1 MKFIIANWKMNPRSV
16 DDVKKYFSV
25 FNRKKRID
33 TGITTVFCPPNLFV
47 ESVVKYTKKNRKVH
61 VGLQNMFWEE
71 EGSYTGETGTSMA
84 KNSGARFVIVGHSER
99 RALGETNQE
108 IARKVKAGLESGFH
122 VVLCIGESKRDNSG
136 AYLRFI
142 EKQLTESLAG
152 VKRTEVK
159 KLVIAYEPV
168 WAIGTGKKPP
178 AVHDIAQT
186 TMYIKKLLYK
196 MYGKKIAEATSILYG
211 GSTDAENVKN
221 IIYEGSVDGVLVGR
235 SSLNPHEFSEMITA
249 VAKK

>member
-1 MKFIIANWKMNPRSV
+1 MKLVIANWKMNPRSV
-16 DDVKKYFSV
+16 EDVKKYFAV
-25 FNRKKRID
+25 FNRKKRND

-47 ESVVKYTKKNRKVH
+47 DSVVKYTKNNRKVC
-61 VGLQNMFWEE
+61 VGLQNIFWEE
-71 EGSYTGETGTSMA
+71 EGSHTGETGILMA
-84 KNSGARFVIVGHSER
+84 KNSGAKFLIVGHSER
-99 RALGETNQE
+99 RANGETNQE
-108 IARKVKAGLESGFH
+108 VAQKVKAGLSNGFH
-122 VVLCIGESKRDNSG
+122 VVLCVGESKRDNSG

-142 EKQLTESLAG
+142 EKQLFESLDG
-152 VKRTEVK
+152 VKKTDVK

-168 WAIGTGKKPP
+168 WAIGVGKKPP
-178 AVHDIAQT
+178 ATHDIAQT
-186 TMYIKKLLYK
+186 CMYIKKLVYK
-196 MYGKKIAEATSILYG
+196 LYGKKIAEATSILYG